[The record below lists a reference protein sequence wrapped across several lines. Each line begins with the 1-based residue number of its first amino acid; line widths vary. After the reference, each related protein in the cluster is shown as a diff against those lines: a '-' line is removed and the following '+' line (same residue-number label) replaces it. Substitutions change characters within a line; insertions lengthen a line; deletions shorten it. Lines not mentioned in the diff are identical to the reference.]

1 MSTKNNVSI
10 LRNLFAFLIPIRT
23 DIKKQND
30 GNVSRNWSTA
40 GDSFFESFSWFIE
53 RGIANELTT
62 ASVVDIATMNL
73 DDYGYRFYSDNEGK
87 AGRML
92 FNKDEFKEK
101 QKTLINRL
109 STIPAFNI
117 KDIESGKLD
126 KTFVIQLDYL
136 VQNIKSNMHN

>member
-1 MSTKNNVSI
+1 MIDKNNSAV
-10 LRNLFAFLIPIRT
+10 
-23 DIKKQND
+23 
-30 GNVSRNWSTA
+30 GN
-40 GDSFFESFSWFIE
+40 SFYERFSWFIE
-53 RGIANELTT
+53 RGIADELTT

-73 DDYGYRFYSDNEGK
+73 DDYGYRFYSDNEEK
-87 AGRML
+87 AGKML

-101 QKTLINRL
+101 QKMLINRL

-136 VQNIKSNMHN
+136 VQNIRSNMNR